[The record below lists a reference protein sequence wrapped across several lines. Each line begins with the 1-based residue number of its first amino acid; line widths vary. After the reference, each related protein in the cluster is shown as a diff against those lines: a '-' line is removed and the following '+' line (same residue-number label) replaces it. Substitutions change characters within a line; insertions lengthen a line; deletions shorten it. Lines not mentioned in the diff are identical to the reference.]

1 MNELLAFYSEDASK
15 NNFDKSKSTI
25 KFNKDNIKALIM
37 MFGGTETVASAIE
50 WAVAELMKSPD
61 DLKRVQQE
69 LEDVAG
75 LNRKVHE
82 PDLETYLSQMREER
96 NPTSP
101 PSNPSPPP

>member
-1 MNELLAFYSEDASK
+1 
-15 NNFDKSKSTI
+15 
-25 KFNKDNIKALIM
+25 

-50 WAVAELMKSPD
+50 RAVAELMMKSPD

-69 LEDVAG
+69 LEDVVG
-75 LNRKVHE
+75 FNRKVQE
-82 PDLETYLSQMREER
+82 SDLETYLSQMRNER

>member
-1 MNELLAFYSEDASK
+1 
-15 NNFDKSKSTI
+15 
-25 KFNKDNIKALIM
+25 
-37 MFGGTETVASAIE
+37 MFGGTETAASAAE
-50 WAVAELMKSPD
+50 WAVAELMKSSD

-69 LEDVAG
+69 LEDVVG

-82 PDLETYLSQMREER
+82 PDLETYLSQMRNER